1 MRVVVADDEPLA
13 RRTIRLLARRDPEIA
28 IVAEARD
35 GAEALEA
42 IREHKP
48 DLVFL
53 DIQMPRLD
61 GFDVLELLGDEA
73 PAIVFVTAYDQY
85 AIRAFEVHAIDYLLK
100 PFTDERFEKALA
112 RAKELVRRSETE
124 REKHAK
130 LTAAHRAYT
139 RRFMVRTAGRV
150 VFLKADEIDW
160 IEAADYYARLHAGTA
175 SYLLRESMNELE
187 ATLDPETFVRIHRS
201 AIVNLDRVREMRPL
215 FRGELVV
222 VLHDGTQLRMS
233 RNRREELESRFRRR

>member
-13 RRTIRLLARRDPEIA
+13 RKTIRLLARRDPDIT
-28 IVAEARD
+28 IVAECRN
-35 GAEALEA
+35 GAEALDA
-42 IREHKP
+42 VREHKP

-61 GFDVLELLGDEA
+61 GFDVLEVLGDEA

-112 RAKELVRRSETE
+112 RAKELVQRRGTE
-124 REKHAK
+124 REKHAQ
-130 LTAAHRAYT
+130 LTAAHRAFT
-139 RRFMVRTAGRV
+139 QRFMVRTAGRV
-150 VFLKADEIDW
+150 VFLKAEEIDW
-160 IEAADYYARLHAGTA
+160 IEAADYYARLHAGA
-175 SYLLRESMNELE
+175 NGYLLRESMNELE
-187 ATLDPETFVRIHRS
+187 ATLDPNTFVRIHRS
-201 AIVNLDRVREMRPL
+201 VIVNLDRVREMRPL
-215 FRGELVV
+215 FRGDLVV

-233 RNRREELESRFRRR
+233 RGRREELESRFRRR